1 MKQINSDRLRL
12 DSQRSQAAHYFC
24 EKYSREER
32 WLIIFERDFSAYL
45 NSADY
50 LKKKDVENQ
59 YYFDFLI
66 SFEDLKAKMAE
77 FRWTA
82 EKLMENGID
91 FKSIRKLYFAVA

>member
-1 MKQINSDRLRL
+1 MIRNADRLRL

-50 LKKKDVENQ
+50 LRKKDVENQ
-59 YYFDFLI
+59 YYFDFLGD
-66 SFEDLKAKMAE
+66 FENLKKKMQE
-77 FRWTA
+77 FSWSA
-82 EKLMENGID
+82 GFLMEHGIN
-91 FKSIRKLYFAVA
+91 FKEIRKLYFAVA